1 MATRPA
7 RKKSFGTLLG
17 KERRNDM
24 KDNQLRKTGYRVKRW
39 GIDEKNSANLI
50 EGTGEYPIMYR
61 ALGTEPKTQHPF
73 NLYGDIRIEG
83 KAIRDTL
90 KQNAK
95 LIPQVADELVK
106 RGVNHIVGSGLG
118 TSQFVAQVAA
128 YGYWKFTRI
137 MADQEDSVEFQLYSK
152 PYDFKKSVF
161 MAYSGSGSTSD
172 SNKAAEMAK
181 EKGAYVLAFTS
192 IANSPLSKIADANI
206 VCAGGYDTGGSDT
219 FHYATRLAASIMLAL
234 EMGERTQP
242 KAHDYPALK
251 RQLLSVGTW
260 FDANFDSIDARC
272 HLIAR
277 RLKDARAILVV
288 GSGPHLG
295 TAEELSLKFEE
306 MAHIPTRAM
315 CWGRHIH
322 GALGL
327 TRENIHTILVAP
339 PGSSYERM
347 VDIAKVTQMLKSPA
361 IAIVSEDDQL
371 ISSMVDDV
379 IRVPNV
385 EETIFT
391 VPSILPGQLLPYYCA
406 IEQGN
411 INPDCQRSNI
421 PRYAK
426 VWNWLFP
433 PGTH

>member
-1 MATRPA
+1 M
-7 RKKSFGTLLG
+7 
-17 KERRNDM
+17 KE
-24 KDNQLRKTGYRVKRW
+24 KDLRKTGYRVKKW
-39 GIDEKNSANLI
+39 GLDPDKTEALI

-61 ALGTEPKTQHPF
+61 ALGTEPKIQHPF
-73 NLYGDIRIEG
+73 NLYGDIQIEG
-83 KAIRDTL
+83 KAVRDTL
-90 KQNAK
+90 KQNAA
-95 LIPQVADELVK
+95 LIPKIAAELVK
-106 RGVNHIVGSGLG
+106 RGVKHVIGSGLG

-128 YGYWKFTRI
+128 YGYWKFSSLI
-137 MADQEDSVEFQLYSK
+137 ADQEDAVEFQLYSK
-152 PYDFKKSVF
+152 PYDFKKAVF

-172 SNKAAEMAK
+172 SNRAAELAK
-181 EKGAYVLAFTS
+181 EKGAYVLAFIS
-192 IANSPLSKIADANI
+192 IEGSPLSKIADASI

-234 EMGERTQP
+234 EMGERTHP

-251 RQLLSVGTW
+251 IQLRSVGTW
-260 FDANFDSIDARC
+260 FDERFDAVDTRC
-272 HLIAR
+272 HLIAK

-288 GSGPHLG
+288 GCGPSLG

-347 VDIAKVTQMLKSPA
+347 VDIARVTQMLKSPA
-361 IAIVSEDDQL
+361 IAIVAEDDHQ
-371 ISSMVDDV
+371 IASMVDDV
-379 IRVPNV
+379 IRVPSV
-385 EETIFT
+385 EETIFS
-391 VPSILPGQLLPYYCA
+391 VPAILPGQLLPYWCGV
-406 IEQGN
+406 EQGD

-421 PRYAK
+421 PRHAR